1 MLFVN
6 HAAVKKRRNIFIRLW
21 GKAYRCAY
29 QWNERRK
36 TAYTLE
42 RLSSAQLKDIG
53 LSVMTS
59 NEIIAA
65 HFGAKCDLMNKNGLP
80 IQIKSLVLLLYP

>member
-1 MLFVN
+1 MNNIIENQIDECCSSTMQV
-6 HAAVKKRRNIFIRLW
+6 VKKRRNIFIRLW

-53 LSVMTS
+53 LSR
-59 NEIIAA
+59 
-65 HFGAKCDLMNKNGLP
+65 DD
-80 IQIKSLVLLLYP
+80 IKRDYSRPFWR

>member
-1 MLFVN
+1 MN
-6 HAAVKKRRNIFIRLW
+6 NIIENQTDKCCSSTMQAVKKRRNIFIRLW

-53 LSVMTS
+53 LSR
-59 NEIIAA
+59 
-65 HFGAKCDLMNKNGLP
+65 DD
-80 IQIKSLVLLLYP
+80 IKRDYSRPFWR